1 MTPLCSRNAR
11 PQKEGEQPD
20 ILLARRTRTI
30 KQCSSDAHREG
41 QSGCS
46 PEGEVGKI

>member
-1 MTPLCSRNAR
+1 MSPLRSRNAR

-30 KQCSSDAHREG
+30 KQCSSGARREG

-46 PEGEVGKI
+46 LEGEVGKI